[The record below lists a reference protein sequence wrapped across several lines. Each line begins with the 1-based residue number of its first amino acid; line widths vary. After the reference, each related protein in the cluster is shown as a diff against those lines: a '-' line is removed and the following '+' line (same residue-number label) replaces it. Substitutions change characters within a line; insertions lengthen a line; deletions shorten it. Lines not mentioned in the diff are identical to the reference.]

1 MAPELGHVDTVPRL
15 LPARQEQIAPKSVTM
30 VMPGRLEHREMD
42 KYTHIHTHA
51 HRVNKAPAVSVTV
64 GMKEDEKGE
73 REVRQ
78 DDEIVEFSLRQL
90 KKTQRQDHR

>member
-1 MAPELGHVDTVPRL
+1 M
-15 LPARQEQIAPKSVTM
+15 
-30 VMPGRLEHREMD
+30 
-42 KYTHIHTHA
+42 
-51 HRVNKAPAVSVTV
+51 NKAPAVSVTV
-64 GMKEDEKGE
+64 GMKEDEVGE